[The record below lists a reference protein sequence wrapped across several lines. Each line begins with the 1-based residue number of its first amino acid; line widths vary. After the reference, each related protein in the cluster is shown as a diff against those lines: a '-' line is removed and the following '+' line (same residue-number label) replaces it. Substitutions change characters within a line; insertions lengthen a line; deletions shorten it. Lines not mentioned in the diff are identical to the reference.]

1 MYADSSPLRLGPAA
15 LRPAFEL
22 WAYVHSRP
30 ERGLALLTFGRRDA
44 PYDYGLPVP
53 IKFVRAGSTQ
63 LEPLIGARIKT
74 MNDQHGHLML
84 PDGLD
89 LRVGDRVVLGISHPC
104 TAFDKWKLIYVVDDL
119 ENVVDGVMTFF

>member
-1 MYADSSPLRLGPAA
+1 
-15 LRPAFEL
+15 
-22 WAYVHSRP
+22 
-30 ERGLALLTFGRRDA
+30 
-44 PYDYGLPVP
+44 
-53 IKFVRAGSTQ
+53 
-63 LEPLIGARIKT
+63 
-74 MNDQHGHLML
+74 ML